1 MTTFVLPGRHQPPHN
16 DHLALIRAALDV
28 IREPLLVGVVF
39 QRAPQGDP
47 ADPFEAEARA
57 QHAPGRCPFTV
68 TQRIELLEAALD
80 ETLPGHARGRVR
92 AIALPRP
99 EAEWPLVQALLPGAR
114 TWIVPDVGEPFD
126 DAKAAFFRARG
137 DGVLRVALRP
147 TTDGRVVRSL
157 LDDPER
163 LARHVPAAVAR
174 RIHLWRR
181 NEDEE
186 MTR

>member
-16 DHLALIRAALDV
+16 DHLALIRAALSV
-28 IREPLLVGVVF
+28 VPEPLLIGIVF
-39 QRAPQGDP
+39 QRTPQGEP
-47 ADPFEAEARA
+47 ADGFEAEARA
-57 QHAPGRCPFTV
+57 QHAPERCPFTV
-68 TQRIELLEAALD
+68 AQRIELLEAALD

-92 AIALPRP
+92 VIPLPRP

-114 TWIVPDVGEPFD
+114 TWIVPDVGEEFD
-126 DAKAAFFRARG
+126 DAKASFFRARG
-137 DGVLRVALRP
+137 DEVLRVALRP

-157 LDDPER
+157 LGDPER

-174 RIHLWRR
+174 RINLWRR
-181 NEDEE
+181 DKE